1 MSEVIKAKNIYLEY
15 NGREILDISELTVYE
30 GERIGLVGNNGSGK
44 TSLLN
49 ILSGNM
55 KPGGY
60 QVAHNGNVVL
70 IPQIL
75 PKQNTDINK
84 FDYWTSIWQINYKSY
99 DYMSGGEQTRYR
111 ISQAFAENAVC
122 ILADE
127 PTSHLDKNGVELLIQ
142 QLEYFPGALI
152 IISHDRYF
160 LDSMVHK
167 IWEIKNHD
175 IKEYYGNYS
184 DYIEL
189 KRCERE
195 QHKKEYQIY
204 IDEKQRLEQAAEFK
218 KKQANNLDSKQIGKP
233 PKNNTQQ
240 AGKNSTQRPTGSKVK
255 SVNKTAKS
263 IEQRLENLEEITPPT
278 METRVIFRQSKA
290 IKLYN
295 DYPIMGD
302 NINKKLGEHHLFEDT
317 SIIIPLAKKIAIIG
331 DNGVGKTTLLRM
343 ILSGDEAFT
352 IAQKAQIGYF
362 EQQNYVSDSKETL
375 LEFLLEDS
383 DYKPNELI
391 AMLVQMGFGKD
402 DIRKSLFQLSGGE
415 LTKLM
420 LLKIL
425 SGEYNILMMDEPSTF
440 LDTYAVN
447 ALETMMKEY
456 KGTILFVTHDKTLVN
471 NVADIIYEIKDRK
484 INRIKG

>member
-1 MSEVIKAKNIYLEY
+1 MSEVIRARNIYLEY
-15 NGREILDISELTVYE
+15 NGKEILDIAELTVYE

-49 ILSGNM
+49 ILSSNL
-55 KPGGY
+55 KPDGC

-75 PKQNTDINK
+75 PKQNTDISK

-99 DYMSGGEQTRYR
+99 DHMSGGEQTRYR
-111 ISQAFAENAVC
+111 ISQAFAERAVC

-142 QLEYFPGALI
+142 QLEYFSGALLI
-152 IISHDRYF
+152 VSHDRYF

-167 IWEIKNHD
+167 IWEINSHD

-184 DYIEL
+184 DYMEQ
-189 KRCERE
+189 KKSERE
-195 QHKKEYQIY
+195 QHEKEYQIY
-204 IDEKQRLEQAAEFK
+204 IDEKQRLEQSVEFK

-233 PKNNTQQ
+233 PKNKTQQ
-240 AGKNSTQRPTGSKVK
+240 GGRLSMQKPVGSKEK
-255 SVNKTAKS
+255 SINKAAKN
-263 IEQRLENLEEITPPT
+263 IEQRLENLEEVTPPS
-278 METRVIFRQSKA
+278 MERKVIFRQSKA

-302 NINKKLGEHHLFEDT
+302 NVNKKLGEYHLFEDA
-317 SIIIPLAKKIAIIG
+317 SIIIPLTKKIAIVG

-343 ILSGDEAFT
+343 ILSDDKDFT
-352 IAQKAQIGYF
+352 IAQKARIGYF
-362 EQQNYVSDSKETL
+362 EQQNYVSASKETL

-391 AMLVQMGFGKD
+391 AMLVQMGFEKD
-402 DIRKSLFQLSGGE
+402 DIRKSLSQLSGGE

-425 SGEYNILMMDEPSTF
+425 SGEYNILLMDEPSTF
-440 LDTYAVN
+440 LDAYAVN
-447 ALETMMKEY
+447 ALELMLKEY
-456 KGTILFVTHDKTLVN
+456 KGTILFVTHDKTLID
-471 NVADIIYEIKDRK
+471 NVADIVYEIKDRK

>member
-1 MSEVIKAKNIYLEY
+1 MSKIINAKNIYLEY
-15 NGREILDISELTVYE
+15 NGKEILNIDELIVYE
-30 GERIGLVGNNGSGK
+30 GERIGLVGSNGSGK

-49 ILSGNM
+49 ILSDKL
-55 KPGGY
+55 KPSGC
-60 QVAHNGNVVL
+60 QIVNNGNVVL
-70 IPQIL
+70 IPQVL
-75 PKQNTDINK
+75 PKQNFDINK
-84 FDYWTSIWQINYKSY
+84 FDYWTSIWQINYKNY
-99 DYMSGGEQTRYR
+99 DQMSGGEQTRYR
-111 ISQAFAENAVC
+111 ISQAFVENAVC

-142 QLEYFPGALI
+142 QLEYFPGVLI
-152 IISHDRYF
+152 IVSHDRYF

-167 IWEIKNHD
+167 IWEIKNNH

-184 DYIEL
+184 DYIEQ
-189 KRCERE
+189 KRTERE
-195 QHKKEYQIY
+195 KQEKEYQIY
-204 IDEKQRLEQAAEFK
+204 IEERQRLEQSVKFK

-233 PKNNTQQ
+233 PKDKSQMGGRLSMQ
-240 AGKNSTQRPTGSKVK
+240 KPVGSKEK
-255 SVNKTAKS
+255 SINKVAKS
-263 IEQRLENLEEITPPT
+263 IEKRLENLEEVILPSK
-278 METRVIFRQSKA
+278 ETKIVFRQSKA

-302 NINKKLGEHHLFEDT
+302 NINKKLGEYHLFDDT
-317 SIIIPLAKKIAIIG
+317 SIIIPLAKKVAIIG

-343 ILSGDEAFT
+343 ILSDDKAFT
-352 IAQKAQIGYF
+352 IAQKARIGFF
-362 EQQNYVSDSKETL
+362 EQQNYVSASKKVL
-375 LEFLLEDS
+375 LEFLLDDS

-391 AMLVQMGFGKD
+391 AMLVQMGFEKD

-420 LLKIL
+420 LLKVL
-425 SGEYNILMMDEPSTF
+425 SGEYNILIMDEPSTF

-456 KGTILFVTHDKTLVN
+456 KGTILFVTHDKTLIN

-484 INRIKG
+484 IIRIKG